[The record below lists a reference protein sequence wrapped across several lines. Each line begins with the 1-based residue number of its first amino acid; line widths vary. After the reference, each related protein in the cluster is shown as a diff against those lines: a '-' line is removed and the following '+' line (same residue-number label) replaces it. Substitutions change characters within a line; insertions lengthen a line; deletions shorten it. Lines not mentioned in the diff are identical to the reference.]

1 MSYSI
6 YVVLGLLVLMAILL
20 AVAVFLLVKVIKS
33 RKEYRDTELPEII
46 IEHKTGKNKRKKD
59 KELPVPASMPLDS
72 LPDLDF
78 GDSDGAKPNV
88 EKTAENQGKVEVEKA
103 EDLAGFEGVDIF
115 GAETGEKLSET
126 NENSESLENNEN
138 PIIPENKGILDSA
151 PSIPVSMSTV
161 IENEKFDPVPEFTEF
176 EEFDGILE
184 PLDETGEN
192 LENKRKTEAKDL
204 SNPLDLF

>member
-115 GAETGEKLSET
+115 EKGESED
-126 NENSESLENNEN
+126 SAVAV
-138 PIIPENKGILDSA
+138 PENKGILDSA
-151 PSIPVSMSTV
+151 PTANVSISTIV
-161 IENEKFDPVPEFTEF
+161 ESEKFEPVPEFTEF

-184 PLDETGEN
+184 PLEETD
-192 LENKRKTEAKDL
+192 ENKIKTGTKDL